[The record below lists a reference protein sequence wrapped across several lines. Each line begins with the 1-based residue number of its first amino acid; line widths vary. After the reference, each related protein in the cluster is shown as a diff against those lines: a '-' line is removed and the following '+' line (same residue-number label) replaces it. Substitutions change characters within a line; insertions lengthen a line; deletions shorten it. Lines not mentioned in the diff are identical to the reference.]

1 MKKLFT
7 LFLLLSSTLV
17 PFTDTVT
24 AQEVTTEGTEFWVSF
39 MGNGFEHNDY
49 GGSPYLI
56 TQLLISAKQDCSGT
70 ITNPN
75 DPSWS
80 YDFSVSANNITFI
93 DIPRSQ
99 GYVELNEYTTPVNKG
114 LFIQSTAPISVFCAN
129 AARYSFD
136 ASYVLP
142 TQALADDYIIQSYK
156 PQNSI
161 LPDDNTSAFLIIAT
175 EEGETLVDITPKT
188 KTLDNRPAN
197 EEFTISL
204 QQGQVYQ
211 VRSNNSW
218 DSSRDLSGS
227 RVTARDCKKIAIFN
241 GDNLTSV
248 PSHEDEYD
256 CIFEQAMPIKA
267 WGKKFVAT
275 ASMGRQENDR
285 IIITSAYDDNEIIIN
300 GQPIFTLNTG
310 QSEQIELLSAS
321 CFIEAMHSCAVYLYN
336 HSTEGNFI
344 NRIGA
349 PSMVWIA
356 PIEQRINSLTFSTFN
371 DNTPG
376 HVNVNNHYVNII
388 IKSEDSGN
396 VTFDDELIDPLLFED
411 VIGTNEY
418 KFCRKSISHGVHSL
432 SCPNGFNA
440 HVYGFGEAT
449 GYAYMAGS
457 KATDL
462 TTKVFIDGIEI
473 LEGDTVANCS
483 LDPIAFSAEIN
494 ANYDEVT
501 WDFGDGTPHNHDA
514 NIEHTYESNGLY
526 AVSLNVLINGTA
538 CQASSEQ
545 TIHFYIDSSIESPD
559 EYFEEI
565 CQGELYDGHDLEPF
579 IAEHDT
585 IISSE
590 IIDCKGLIVNLTVHP
605 IEFDTIH
612 DTICFNGSGI
622 YEDYGFHLEY
632 DAPNHYED
640 QITTTSEFGCEK
652 QVDLR
657 LVVSE
662 LVEMEPDTI
671 TGVCDSY
678 TWPWNQVTYYNDTI
692 VADTI
697 PNPEGCYTIAH
708 LVLDIDHS
716 ARPKEIQPV
725 HWQEASH
732 WVIPANNLQIRSYEY
747 ILEDNV
753 PDAIYDEI
761 IWELE
766 GNCNWSIIP
775 NESNPKR
782 CKVLVL
788 NHTED
793 TIWLRA
799 TVSGPCFEEGITR
812 SYWLVCSYY
821 GTEENNATMKVDI
834 VPNPNQGDMS
844 LCFYGME
851 GIVNVEIYDMK
862 GLLIDRFDLYNDE
875 ESQYNYTIKAL
886 SKGLFL
892 FVFRHNGTLFTR
904 KVLITD

>member
-1 MKKLFT
+1 M
-7 LFLLLSSTLV
+7 
-17 PFTDTVT
+17 
-24 AQEVTTEGTEFWVSF
+24 
-39 MGNGFEHNDY
+39 
-49 GGSPYLI
+49 
-56 TQLLISAKQDCSGT
+56 
-70 ITNPN
+70 
-75 DPSWS
+75 
-80 YDFSVSANNITFI
+80 
-93 DIPRSQ
+93 
-99 GYVELNEYTTPVNKG
+99 
-114 LFIQSTAPISVFCAN
+114 
-129 AARYSFD
+129 
-136 ASYVLP
+136 
-142 TQALADDYIIQSYK
+142 
-156 PQNSI
+156 
-161 LPDDNTSAFLIIAT
+161 
-175 EEGETLVDITPKT
+175 
-188 KTLDNRPAN
+188 
-197 EEFTISL
+197 
-204 QQGQVYQ
+204 
-211 VRSNNSW
+211 
-218 DSSRDLSGS
+218 
-227 RVTARDCKKIAIFN
+227 
-241 GDNLTSV
+241 
-248 PSHEDEYD
+248 
-256 CIFEQAMPIKA
+256 
-267 WGKKFVAT
+267 
-275 ASMGRQENDR
+275 
-285 IIITSAYDDNEIIIN
+285 
-300 GQPIFTLNTG
+300 
-310 QSEQIELLSAS
+310 
-321 CFIEAMHSCAVYLYN
+321 
-336 HSTEGNFI
+336 
-344 NRIGA
+344 GA

-356 PIEQRINSLTFSTFN
+356 PVEQRIEELTFSTFN
-371 DNTPG
+371 DENPN
-376 HVNVNNHYVNII
+376 HVNVSNHYVNII
-388 IKSEDSGN
+388 VKAEDIGVVN
-396 VTFDDELIDPLLFED
+396 LDGDLIDPDLFEA
-411 VIGTNEY
+411 VNGTSEY
-418 KFCRKSISHGVHSL
+418 RFHRKQISHGVHHL
-432 SCPNGFNA
+432 SCSNGFNA

-457 KATDL
+457 KAADL
-462 TTKVFIDGIEI
+462 TTKIFVDDIEI
-473 LEGDTVANCS
+473 TDGDTLTNCS

-501 WDFGDGTPHNHDA
+501 WTFGDG
-514 NIEHTYESNGLY
+514 NIGHQEDMEHSYENNGLY
-526 AVSLNVLINGTA
+526 EVAFNVVINGTA
-538 CQASSEQ
+538 CNESSEQ

-590 IIDCKGLIVNLTVHP
+590 IIDCRGLIVNLTVHP

-612 DTICFNGSGI
+612 DTICFNGAGI
-622 YEDYGFHLEY
+622 YEGHGFHLEF

-766 GNCNWSIIP
+766 GNCNWRIIP
-775 NESNPKR
+775 NENNPKR
-782 CKVLVL
+782 CKVVVI

-793 TIWLRA
+793 TIWLHA
-799 TVSGPCFEEGITR
+799 TVNGPCFEEGVTR
-812 SYWLVCSYY
+812 SYWLVCSFY
-821 GTEENNATMKVDI
+821 GTEENEGSRKVDV
-834 VPNPNQGDMS
+834 VPNPNQGNMD
-844 LCFYGME
+844 LCFHGME
-851 GIVNVEIYDMK
+851 GIVNVQIYDMK
-862 GLLIDRFDLYNDE
+862 GLLVDRFDLYNDE
-875 ESQYNYTIKAL
+875 ESRHNYTLKTP

-892 FVFRHNGTLFTR
+892 FVFKQDDIQFIR

>member
-371 DNTPG
+371 DNMPG

-462 TTKVFIDGIEI
+462 TTKVFIDGVEI

-565 CQGELYDGHDLEPF
+565 CQGELYDAHDLEPF

-590 IIDCKGLIVNLTVHP
+590 IIDCRGLIVNLTVHP
-605 IEFDTIH
+605 RVFDTIF
-612 DTICFNGSGI
+612 DTICFKGPGI

-640 QITTTSEFGCEK
+640 QIATTSEFGCEK

-708 LVLDIDHS
+708 LVLDVDHS

-834 VPNPNQGDMS
+834 VPNPNQGNMN
-844 LCFYGME
+844 LCFHGME
-851 GIVNVEIYDMK
+851 GIVNVQIYDMK
-862 GLLIDRFDLYNDE
+862 GLLVDRFDLYNDE
-875 ESQYNYTIKAL
+875 ESRHNYTLKTP

-892 FVFRHNGTLFTR
+892 FVFKHNDIQFIR

>member
-17 PFTDTVT
+17 PFTNTVT

-39 MGNGFEHNDY
+39 MGNGFENN
-49 GGSPYLI
+49 GLFSSYLL
-56 TQLLISAKQDCSGT
+56 TRLLVSSKQDCSGRV
-70 ITNPN
+70 TNPN
-75 DPSWS
+75 HPDWWI
-80 YDFSVSANNITFI
+80 DFEVRADSIRLI
-93 DIPRSQ
+93 DIPRDMA
-99 GYVELNEYTTPVNKG
+99 YVELNEYREPVNKG
-114 LFIQSTAPISVFCAN
+114 LYVQTTAPVSVYCVN

-142 TQALADDYIIQSYK
+142 IQALADDYIIQTYNPGIQS
-156 PQNSI
+156 
-161 LPDDNTSAFLIIAT
+161 DARCTSSFLIIAI
-175 EEGETLVDITPKT
+175 EEGETIVDITPKT

-197 EEFTISL
+197 VEFTISL

-211 VRSNNSW
+211 VRSNNSG

-227 RVTARDCKKIAIFN
+227 RVTARDCKKIAVFN

-248 PSHEDEYD
+248 PSHEREFD
-256 CIFEQAMPIKA
+256 CIFEQAMPLRA
-267 WGKKFVAT
+267 WGKNFVVT
-275 ASMGRQENDR
+275 GSLDRQSNDR
-285 IIITSAYDDNEIIIN
+285 VKITSAYDDNQILVN
-300 GQPIFTLNTG
+300 GIPYITLAAG
-310 QSEQIELLSAS
+310 QSEEIELQQANKS
-321 CFIEAMHSCAVYLYN
+321 CFIQASHSCAVFLYN
-336 HSTEGNFI
+336 HSIDDGNHSM
-344 NRIGA
+344 GA

-356 PIEQRINSLTFSTFN
+356 PIEQRIEELTFSTFN
-371 DNTPG
+371 DENPY
-376 HVNVNNHYVNII
+376 HVNVSKHYINII
-388 IKSEDSGN
+388 VKSEDVGN
-396 VTFDDELIDPLLFED
+396 VNLDGDLIDPDLFEA
-411 VIGTNEY
+411 VNGTSEY
-418 KFCRKSISHGVHSL
+418 RFHRKQISHGVHHL

-473 LEGDTVANCS
+473 HEDDTVANCS
-483 LDPIAFSAEIN
+483 LNPIAFSAEIN

-545 TIHFYIDSSIESPD
+545 TILFYIDSSIESPD

-565 CQGELYDGHDLEPF
+565 CQGELYDAHDLEPF
-579 IAEHDT
+579 IAERDT

-590 IIDCKGLIVNLTVHP
+590 IIDCRGLIVNLTVHP
-605 IEFDTIH
+605 RVFDTIF
-612 DTICFNGSGI
+612 DTICFKGPGI

-640 QITTTSEFGCEK
+640 QINTTSEFGCEK

-678 TWPWNQVTYYNDTI
+678 IWPWNQVTYYNDTI

-708 LVLDIDHS
+708 LVLDVDHS
-716 ARPKEIQPV
+716 ARPKEIQSV

-766 GNCNWSIIP
+766 GNCNWRIIP
-775 NESNPKR
+775 NENNPKR
-782 CKVLVL
+782 CKVVVI

-793 TIWLRA
+793 TIWLHA
-799 TVSGPCFEEGITR
+799 TVNGPCFEEGVTR
-812 SYWLVCSYY
+812 SYWLVCSFY
-821 GTEENNATMKVDI
+821 GTEENEGSRKVDV
-834 VPNPNQGDMS
+834 VPNPNQGNMD
-844 LCFYGME
+844 LCFHGME
-851 GIVNVEIYDMK
+851 GIVNVQIYDMK
-862 GLLIDRFDLYNDE
+862 GLLVDRFDLYNDE
-875 ESQYNYTIKAL
+875 ESRHNYTLKTP

-892 FVFRHNGTLFTR
+892 FVFKQDDIQFIR

>member
-17 PFTDTVT
+17 PFTNTVT

-275 ASMGRQENDR
+275 ASMGRQEKDR

-310 QSEQIELLSAS
+310 QSEQIELLNAS

-371 DNTPG
+371 DNMPG

-473 LEGDTVANCS
+473 LEGDTVTNCS

-526 AVSLNVLINGTA
+526 EASLNVLINGTA

-565 CQGELYDGHDLEPF
+565 CQGELYDAHDLEPF
-579 IAEHDT
+579 IAERDT

-590 IIDCKGLIVNLTVHP
+590 IIDCRGLIVNLTVHP
-605 IEFDTIH
+605 RVFDTIF
-612 DTICFNGSGI
+612 DTICFKGPGI

-640 QITTTSEFGCEK
+640 QIATTSEFGCEK

-708 LVLDIDHS
+708 LVLDVDHS

-766 GNCNWSIIP
+766 GNCNWRIIP
-775 NESNPKR
+775 NENNPKR
-782 CKVLVL
+782 CKVVVI

-793 TIWLRA
+793 TIWLHA
-799 TVSGPCFEEGITR
+799 TVNGPCFEEGVTR
-812 SYWLVCSYY
+812 SYWLVCSFY
-821 GTEENNATMKVDI
+821 GTEENESSRKVDV
-834 VPNPNQGDMS
+834 VPNPNQGNMN
-844 LCFYGME
+844 LCFHKME
-851 GIVNVEIYDMK
+851 GNVNVQIYDMK
-862 GLLIDRFDLYNDE
+862 GLLVDRFDLYNDE
-875 ESQYNYTIKAL
+875 ESRHNYTLKMP

-892 FVFRHNGTLFTR
+892 FVFKQEDIQFIR

>member
-17 PFTDTVT
+17 PFTNTVT

-156 PQNSI
+156 PKNSI

-275 ASMGRQENDR
+275 ASMGRQEKDR

-310 QSEQIELLSAS
+310 QSEQIELLNAS

-371 DNTPG
+371 DNMPG

-396 VTFDDELIDPLLFED
+396 VTLDDELIDPLLFED

-473 LEGDTVANCS
+473 LEGDTVTNCS

-501 WDFGDGTPHNHDA
+501 WDFGDGTPHYHDA

-526 AVSLNVLINGTA
+526 EASLNVLINGTA

-565 CQGELYDGHDLEPF
+565 CQGELYDAHDLEPF
-579 IAEHDT
+579 IAERDT

-590 IIDCKGLIVNLTVHP
+590 IIDCRGLIVNLTVHP
-605 IEFDTIH
+605 RVFDTIF
-612 DTICFNGSGI
+612 DTICFKGPGI

-640 QITTTSEFGCEK
+640 QIATTSEFGCEK

-708 LVLDIDHS
+708 LVLDVDHS

-753 PDAIYDEI
+753 PDAIYNEI

-766 GNCNWSIIP
+766 GNCNWRIIP
-775 NESNPKR
+775 NENNPKR
-782 CKVLVL
+782 CKVVVI

-793 TIWLRA
+793 TIWLHA
-799 TVSGPCFEEGITR
+799 TANGPCFEEGVTR
-812 SYWLVCSYY
+812 SYWLVCSFY
-821 GTEENNATMKVDI
+821 GTEENESSRKVDV
-834 VPNPNQGDMS
+834 VPNPNQGNMN
-844 LCFYGME
+844 LCFHGME
-851 GIVNVEIYDMK
+851 GVVNVQIYDMK
-862 GLLIDRFDLYNDE
+862 GLLVDRFDLYNDE
-875 ESQYNYTIKAL
+875 ESRHNYTLKTP

-892 FVFRHNGTLFTR
+892 FVFKQDDIQFIR

>member
-39 MGNGFEHNDY
+39 MGNGFENNDY
-49 GGSPYLI
+49 SGSPYLI

-227 RVTARDCKKIAIFN
+227 RVTARDCKRIAIFN

-336 HSTEGNFI
+336 HSTEGSFF

-371 DNTPG
+371 DNMPG

-473 LEGDTVANCS
+473 LEGDTVTNCS

-514 NIEHTYESNGLY
+514 NIEHTYENNGLY
-526 AVSLNVLINGTA
+526 AASLNVLINGTA

-565 CQGELYDGHDLEPF
+565 CQGELYDDHDLEPF
-579 IAEHDT
+579 IAERDT

-590 IIDCKGLIVNLTVHP
+590 IIDCRGLIVNLTVHP
-605 IEFDTIH
+605 RVFDTIF
-612 DTICFNGSGI
+612 DTICFKGPGI

-640 QITTTSEFGCEK
+640 QIATTSEFGCEK

-708 LVLDIDHS
+708 LVLDVDHS

-725 HWQEASH
+725 HWQEISH
-732 WVIPANNLQIRSYEY
+732 WVIPANNLQIRTYEY
-747 ILEDNV
+747 ILEDHN
-753 PDAIYDEI
+753 PGIDYDTV

-821 GTEENNATMKVDI
+821 GTEENDATMKVDI

-844 LCFYGME
+844 LCFHGME
-851 GIVNVEIYDMK
+851 GIVNVQMYDMK
-862 GLLIDRFDLYNDE
+862 GLLVDRFDLYNDE
-875 ESQYNYTIKAL
+875 ESRHNYTLKTP

-892 FVFRHNGTLFTR
+892 FVFKHNDIQFIR